1 MRAARGFTLIEIMVV
16 VVIMGVMIAGGVL
29 ALGLADGGDRA
40 LTRTRE
46 RLTEL
51 MDYARERAELE
62 GRDYGLMVST
72 NGARF
77 VAYDARTR
85 TWIDCGDDLL
95 AKPFE
100 VPADWQFSALV
111 EGRPVLLTPMDASQE
126 QSSRNKKPPLPVA
139 VFYAGGELSE
149 FELRLGDATEPARV
163 VFRGNNAPQ
172 LASEAR
178 ALSVP
183 QPRIEVLLSG
193 KPLDAS

>member
-1 MRAARGFTLIEIMVV
+1 MRTARGFTLIEIMVV

-62 GRDYGLMVST
+62 GRDYGLIAST

-77 VAYDARTR
+77 VTYDAQSR
-85 TWIDCGDDLL
+85 TWVDSSDDLL
-95 AKPFE
+95 AKSLNL
-100 VPADWQFSALV
+100 PADWQFTAIV
-111 EGRPVLLTPMDASQE
+111 EGRPVLLKPMSDSQDK
-126 QSSRNKKPPLPVA
+126 SSKEKTAPPPVA

-149 FELRLGDATEPARV
+149 FELRLGDNIEPARV
-163 VFRGNNAPQ
+163 VFRGNNAPEDR
-172 LASEAR
+172 SNAR
-178 ALSVP
+178 SLTVP
-183 QPRIEVLLSG
+183 QPRIDILVSG
-193 KPLDAS
+193 KPLDAP